1 MCQSAVFGGQ
11 YNSFSFFCWHCSVL
25 KILHSS
31 ALWVRREREG
41 IQIMK
46 NVLPFR
52 IDFAP
57 SDACG
62 NSFTCLIAPMK
73 FRLSGRIPLV
83 YKKEL

>member
-1 MCQSAVFGGQ
+1 MYQFVVFIGQ

-41 IQIMK
+41 IWIMK
-46 NVLPFR
+46 NVLLFC

-57 SDACG
+57 FDACG
-62 NSFTCLIAPMK
+62 NSFTCLTEPMK
-73 FRLSGRIPLV
+73 FRLRRLISLT